1 MAPSAG
7 TQSSKAHRQVR
18 SLRLTTRGIVFLAAA
33 AVFAIVAYGAGNSML
48 LIVGCLLAALV
59 LIAVLLARFRSMKLG
74 MARTFSPT
82 PVSATTPTTVS
93 ISASNLAR
101 ISSAP
106 LYWNDTLPWRPLATA
121 PVHLKPLSSLG
132 NAVGSRARLVY
143 TLTPPRRGVFR
154 IGPLAI
160 AYSDPFGLAVGF
172 MTLGAKDE
180 LIVTPYVTEL
190 PHNGVW
196 LEAPDG
202 SARLVQASGVGNSD
216 DLMTREYRRGDA
228 LRRVH
233 WRASARHG
241 ELMVRQEEQ
250 RAYPEATIVIDTREA
265 GYSDHHGYASLTS
278 DSSVFS
284 RDFEW
289 AVSMLASL
297 GIHLHR
303 EGFVVHVAETSER
316 QVIELADE
324 ASRVGRES
332 DFLLS
337 LATIGLTREVGRPSA
352 APAEGPVFA
361 IVAEPDDETLAW
373 LLALR
378 RPFEIGVVFLVGAAR
393 SVAHELSLGGWR
405 VIPVDHRTSPALA
418 WRVLAEELGATSAG
432 R

>member
-1 MAPSAG
+1 VATPAS
-7 TQSSKAHRQVR
+7 TQKRVR
-18 SLRLTTRGIVFLAAA
+18 SIRLTPRGIIFLIAGG
-33 AVFAIVAYGAGNSML
+33 VFAIVAYVAGNSL
-48 LIVGCLLAALV
+48 LLLVGCLLLGLSV
-59 LIAVLLARFRSMKLG
+59 IAILLARFRSMRLA
-74 MARTFSPT
+74 MVRSFSPA

-93 ISASNLAR
+93 LDTANLAR

-106 LYWNDTLPWRPLATA
+106 LYWNDTLPWRPLATD
-121 PVHLKPLSSLG
+121 PVHLRPLSG
-132 NAVGSRARLVY
+132 QGSDPRSRTRLSY

-154 IGPLAI
+154 IGPLAV

-172 MTLGAKDE
+172 MTVGGKDE
-180 LIVTPYVTEL
+180 LIVTPHVTEL
-190 PHNGVW
+190 PQSGVW

-202 SARLVQASGVGNSD
+202 AARLVQASGVGNSD

-250 RAYPEATIVIDTREA
+250 RAYPEATIVIDTREG
-265 GYSDHHGYASLTS
+265 GYSDHHGYASLVS
-278 DSSVFS
+278 GSSVFS

-289 AVSMLASL
+289 AVTMLASL

-303 EGFVVHVAETSER
+303 EGFVVHVTETSER
-316 QVIELADE
+316 QVIELADDE
-324 ASRVGRES
+324 SRVGREN

-337 LATIGLTREVGRPSA
+337 LASIHLTRETGKP
-352 APAEGPVFA
+352 APAPADGPVFA
-361 IVAEPDDETLAW
+361 ILSEPDEHTLEW
-373 LLALR
+373 LLGLR
-378 RPFEIGVVFLVGAAR
+378 RPFEIGVVFLIGADAGT
-393 SVAHELSLGGWR
+393 AGELNRGGWR
-405 VIPVDHRTSPALA
+405 VIPVDYRTSPALA

>member
-1 MAPSAG
+1 VANAS
-7 TQSSKAHRQVR
+7 TQKRVR
-18 SLRLTTRGIVFLAAA
+18 SIRLTPRGIVFVVVGAG
-33 AVFAIVAYGAGNSML
+33 FAIASYVAGNSL
-48 LIVGCLLAALV
+48 LLLVACLLLALTVIAA
-59 LIAVLLARFRSMKLG
+59 LLARFRSMRLA
-74 MARTFSPT
+74 MLRSFSPS
-82 PVSATTPTTVS
+82 PVAATTPTTVT
-93 ISASNLAR
+93 IDTANLAR
-101 ISSAP
+101 ITSAP
-106 LYWNDTLPWRPLATA
+106 LYWNDTLPWRPLATD
-121 PVHLKPLSSLG
+121 PVHLRPLSSHG
-132 NAVGSRARLVY
+132 TPGGSRARLTY

-172 MTLGAKDE
+172 MTVGGKDE
-180 LIVTPYVTEL
+180 LVVTPHVTEL
-190 PHNGVW
+190 PQSGVW

-202 SARLVQASGVGNSD
+202 AARLVQANGVGNSD

-250 RAYPEATIVIDTREA
+250 RAYPEATIVIDTRES
-265 GYSDHHGYASLTS
+265 GYVDHHGYASLAAGST
-278 DSSVFS
+278 VFS
-284 RDFEW
+284 SDFEW

-316 QVIELADE
+316 QVIELADDE
-324 ASRVGRES
+324 SRVGREH

-337 LATIGLTREVGRPSA
+337 LASIQLTRQVG
-352 APAEGPVFA
+352 APAPAPADGPVFA
-361 IVAEPDDETLAW
+361 IVSEPDDDTLTW
-373 LLALR
+373 LIGMR
-378 RPFEIGVVFLVGAAR
+378 RPLEIGVVFLVGADGGMA
-393 SVAHELSLGGWR
+393 AELGRAGWR
-405 VIPVDHRTSPALA
+405 VIPVDYRTSPALA

>member
-1 MAPSAG
+1 MANAS
-7 TQSSKAHRQVR
+7 TQKRVR
-18 SLRLTTRGIVFLAAA
+18 SIRLTPRGIIFLVVGG
-33 AVFAIVAYGAGNSML
+33 VFAIASYALGNNLLLLVAGL
-48 LIVGCLLAALV
+48 LVSLTVIAA
-59 LIAVLLARFRSMKLG
+59 LLARFRSMRLA
-74 MARTFSPT
+74 MVRSFSPS
-82 PVSATTPTTVS
+82 PVSATTPTRVTLDT
-93 ISASNLAR
+93 SNLAR

-106 LYWNDTLPWRPLATA
+106 LYWNDTLPWRPLATD
-121 PVHLKPLSSLG
+121 PVHLRPLSSQG
-132 NAVGSRARLVY
+132 KPGGSRANLSY
-143 TLTPPRRGVFR
+143 TLTPPRRGIFR
-154 IGPLAI
+154 IGPLAV

-172 MTLGAKDE
+172 MTIGAKDE
-180 LIVTPYVTEL
+180 LVVTPYVTEL
-190 PHNGVW
+190 PQSGVW

-202 SARLVQASGVGNSD
+202 AARLVQASGVGNSD

-265 GYSDHHGYASLTS
+265 GYADHHGYASLIS
-278 DSSVFS
+278 GSAVFS

-289 AVSMLASL
+289 AVTMLASL

-324 ASRVGRES
+324 ESRVGREN

-337 LATIGLTREVGRPSA
+337 LASIHLTREAGKP
-352 APAEGPVFA
+352 APAPVEGPVFA
-361 IVAEPDDETLAW
+361 IISEPDEATLVW
-373 LLALR
+373 LLGLR
-378 RPFEIGVVFLVGAAR
+378 RPFEIGVVFLIGAD
-393 SVAHELSLGGWR
+393 SGVAAELSRGGWR
-405 VIPVDHRTSPALA
+405 VIPVDYRTNPALA

>member
-1 MAPSAG
+1 VANAS
-7 TQSSKAHRQVR
+7 TQKRVR
-18 SLRLTTRGIVFLAAA
+18 SIRLTSRGIVFAI
-33 AVFAIVAYGAGNSML
+33 VGSGFAIASYVAGNSLL
-48 LIVGCLLAALV
+48 LIVACLLLALT
-59 LIAVLLARFRSMKLG
+59 LIAALLARFRSMKLA
-74 MARTFSPT
+74 MVRSFSPS
-82 PVSATTPTTVS
+82 PVSATTPTTV
-93 ISASNLAR
+93 ALDTSNLAR

-106 LYWNDTLPWRPLATA
+106 LYWNDTLPWRPLATD
-121 PVHLKPLSSLG
+121 PVHLRPLSSHG
-132 NAVGSRARLVY
+132 TPGGSRARLTY

-172 MTLGAKDE
+172 MTIGGKDE
-180 LIVTPYVTEL
+180 LIVTPHVTEL
-190 PHNGVW
+190 PQSGVW

-202 SARLVQASGVGNSD
+202 SARLVQAMGVGNSD

-265 GYSDHHGYASLTS
+265 GYLDHHGFASLAGGGT
-278 DSSVFS
+278 VFS

-316 QVIELADE
+316 QVIEPADDE
-324 ASRVGRES
+324 SRVGREA

-337 LATIGLTREVGRPSA
+337 LASVRLTREAGSPPP

-361 IVAEPDDETLAW
+361 IISEPDEATITW

-378 RPFEIGVVFLVGAAR
+378 RPLEIGVVFLVGADRGSA
-393 SVAHELSLGGWR
+393 SELSRGGWR

>member
-1 MAPSAG
+1 MANASDQRRA
-7 TQSSKAHRQVR
+7 R
-18 SLRLTTRGIVFLAAA
+18 SIRLTTRGIVFIAAA
-33 AVFAIVAYGAGNSML
+33 AVCAIVAYGSGNSML
-48 LIVGCLLAALV
+48 LIVASLLAVLV
-59 LIAVLLARFRSMKLG
+59 LIAALLARFRSMKLG
-74 MARTFSPT
+74 MSRTFTPS
-82 PVSATTPTTVS
+82 PVSATTPTLVS
-93 ISASNLAR
+93 IDASNLAR

-106 LYWNDTLPWRPLATA
+106 LYWNDTLPWRPLATE
-121 PVHLKPLSSLG
+121 PVHLRPLTSYG
-132 NAVGSRARLVY
+132 NQVGSSARLDY

-154 IGPLAI
+154 IGPLAV

-172 MTLGAKDE
+172 MTIGARDE
-180 LIVTPYVTEL
+180 LVVTPHVTEL
-190 PHNGVW
+190 SNNGVW

-202 SARLVQASGVGNSD
+202 AARLVQASGVGNSD

-250 RAYPEATIVIDTREA
+250 RAYPEATIVIDTREV
-265 GYSDHHGYASLTS
+265 GYTDHHGYSRLLA
-278 DSSVFS
+278 DSSIFS
-284 RDFEW
+284 ADFEW

-303 EGFVVHVAETSER
+303 QGFVVHVAETAQR
-316 QVIELADE
+316 QVVELADD
-324 ASRVGRES
+324 AARSGRED
-332 DFLLS
+332 DFLMS
-337 LATIGLTREVGRPSA
+337 LATIRLIRESGRPAA

-361 IVAEPDDETLAW
+361 IVSEPDEATLAW

-393 SVAHELSLGGWR
+393 GVAAELSLGGWR
-405 VIPVDHRTSPALA
+405 VIPVDHRTSPAMA

>member
-1 MAPSAG
+1 MATPAS
-7 TQSSKAHRQVR
+7 TQKRVR
-18 SLRLTTRGIVFLAAA
+18 SIRLTTRGIIFLIAGG
-33 AVFAIVAYGAGNSML
+33 VFAIVAYVRGNSL
-48 LIVGCLLAALV
+48 LMIVACLLVSLTV
-59 LIAVLLARFRSMKLG
+59 IAVLLARFRSMRLA
-74 MARTFSPT
+74 MVRSFSPS
-82 PVSATTPTTVS
+82 PVSATTPTTVVLDT
-93 ISASNLAR
+93 SNLAR

-106 LYWNDTLPWRPLATA
+106 LYWNDTLPWRPLATD
-121 PVHLKPLSSLG
+121 PVHLRPLSSQ
-132 NAVGSRARLVY
+132 AKVAGSRARLSY
-143 TLTPPRRGVFR
+143 TLTPPRRGIFR

-172 MTLGAKDE
+172 MTVGAKDE
-180 LIVTPYVTEL
+180 LVVTPHVTEL
-190 PHNGVW
+190 PQSGVW

-202 SARLVQASGVGNSD
+202 AARLVQASGVGNSD

-250 RAYPEATIVIDTREA
+250 RAYPEATIVIDTRER
-265 GYSDHHGYASLTS
+265 GYVDHHGYASLITG
-278 DSSVFS
+278 SSVFS

-303 EGFVVHVAETSER
+303 EGFVVHVSETSER
-316 QVIELADE
+316 QVIELADDE
-324 ASRVGRES
+324 SRVGREA

-337 LATIGLTREVGRPSA
+337 LASIQLTREVGTPHA

-361 IVAEPDDETLAW
+361 ILSEPDDATLAW
-373 LLALR
+373 LLAMR
-378 RPFEIGVVFLVGAAR
+378 RPFEIGVVFLIGADSGTA
-393 SVAHELSLGGWR
+393 AELNRGGWR
-405 VIPVDHRTSPALA
+405 VIPVDYRTTPELA
-418 WRVLAEELGATSAG
+418 WRMLAEDLGATSAG

>member
-1 MAPSAG
+1 M
-7 TQSSKAHRQVR
+7 
-18 SLRLTTRGIVFLAAA
+18 RLTPRGIIFLVAGG
-33 AVFAIVAYGAGNSML
+33 VFAIVAYLAGNSL
-48 LIVGCLLAALV
+48 LLLVACLLVALSI
-59 LIAVLLARFRSMKLG
+59 IAVLLARFRSMRLV
-74 MARTFSPT
+74 MARSFSPS
-82 PVSATTPTTVS
+82 PVSATTPTTVVLDT
-93 ISASNLAR
+93 ANLAR

-106 LYWNDTLPWRPLATA
+106 LFWNDTLPWRPLATD
-121 PVHLKPLSSLG
+121 PVHLRPLSSQSSDPR
-132 NAVGSRARLVY
+132 SRARLTY

-172 MTLGAKDE
+172 MTVGGKDE
-180 LIVTPYVTEL
+180 LVVTPHVTEL
-190 PHNGVW
+190 PQSGVW

-202 SARLVQASGVGNSD
+202 AARLVQASGVGNSD

-250 RAYPEATIVIDTREA
+250 RAYPEATIVIDTREG
-265 GYSDHHGYASLTS
+265 GYGDHHGYASLVTG
-278 DSSVFS
+278 SSVFS

-289 AVSMLASL
+289 AVTMLASL

-303 EGFVVHVAETSER
+303 EGFVVHVTETSER
-316 QVIELADE
+316 QVIELADAE
-324 ASRVGRES
+324 SRVGREN

-337 LATIGLTREVGRPSA
+337 LASIHLTREEGTPAA

-361 IVAEPDDETLAW
+361 IISEPDRETLEW
-373 LLALR
+373 LLGLR
-378 RPFEIGVVFLVGAAR
+378 RPFEIGVVFLVGSDRESDTAA
-393 SVAHELSLGGWR
+393 ELSRSGWR
-405 VIPVDHRTSPALA
+405 VIPVDYRTSPALA